1 MTPGVSIDAK
11 EKIVLILSDLDSTI
25 KITTLK
31 SGLKY
36 DFILIQSRVHTL
48 KSPIV
53 NFIFEESILP
63 HRIL

>member
-25 KITTLK
+25 KITTLE

-48 KSPIV
+48 KSSII
-53 NFIFEESILP
+53 NFIFEESVLP
-63 HRIL
+63 H

>member
-25 KITTLK
+25 KITTLE

-36 DFILIQSRVHTL
+36 DFILIQSWVHTL
-48 KSPIV
+48 KSSII
-53 NFIFEESILP
+53 NFIFEESVLP
-63 HRIL
+63 H